1 MKHNLTLVLNLLFVL
16 AFLPSLAQNQT
27 NEELKKN
34 LLKDIFENPDR
45 VIVDTQKLIDQNTD
59 QHVVAGY
66 YIIMSDAYMSKRDYT
81 SALKT
86 LENADKIIPNDNSL
100 KTQFNTIKLKNKLAS
115 LYFQMS
121 MYEKAIS
128 QIENY
133 MPIFDGL
140 PKVDS
145 ITLVKGSTSALKG
158 LIYREKLGCE
168 IAIPYFEEALEIYKN
183 IDTKAAKINSSI
195 VYYNYAK
202 CLLQAGN
209 SETAI
214 KFHTLS
220 YNLGSQVGKGSLQA
234 YPLKGLANVYFY
246 KGDTFKAL
254 EYLAKAEDISKDVG
268 DRILRKGIYDDFSEI
283 YLKLGDKKNF
293 NIYNSKANIER
304 ELVRKSQLN
313 YITSSLNTVLL
324 TEEENLKESKKQFDV
339 KFYTTIFIFI
349 VLIISILIILLK
361 IKNRIKKINI
371 SI

>member
-1 MKHNLTLVLNLLFVL
+1 MMHNLKLVLNFLFVL
-16 AFLPSLAQNQT
+16 VCLPLMAQNQT
-27 NEELKKN
+27 NEELRKN

-45 VIVDTQKLIDQNTD
+45 VIIDTKKLIDQNTD

-81 SALKT
+81 NALKA

-121 MYEKAIS
+121 MYEKAIA

-133 MPIFDGL
+133 LPLFDAL

-145 ITLVKGSTSALKG
+145 IILVKGSTSALKG
-158 LIYREKLGCE
+158 LIYREKLGCD
-168 IAIPYFEEALEIYKN
+168 IAIPYFVEALDIYKN
-183 IDTKAAKINSSI
+183 MNTKAAQINSSI

-202 CLLQAGN
+202 CLLQAN
-209 SETAI
+209 KIEDAI
-214 KFHTLS
+214 KYHNLS
-220 YNLGSQVGKGSLQA
+220 YTLGSQVGKGSLQA

-246 KGDTFKAL
+246 KGDNLKAL
-254 EYLAKAEDISKDVG
+254 EYLAKAEEISKDVG

-283 YLKLGDKKNF
+283 YLKIEDKKNF

-304 ELVRKSQLN
+304 ELVRNSQLN
-313 YITSSLNTVLL
+313 YITSSLNKVLL
-324 TEEENLKESKKQFDV
+324 TEEENLNESKKQFEF
-339 KFYTTIFIFI
+339 KFYTTVFILIFIIFS
-349 VLIISILIILLK
+349 IIIILLNIKNK
-361 IKNRIKKINI
+361 IKNINLDI
-371 SI
+371 